1 MSLLLKKIVDFI
13 LGIFEWIFD
22 LIPDINLPFSALRF
36 DFIGPVANLVGY
48 LDSFIDL
55 DVLVACVAIVIVF
68 DNIGFITRLLKFIL
82 SKFGIG

>member
-22 LIPDINLPFSALRF
+22 LLPDVSLPFNALRF

-55 DVLVACVAIVIVF
+55 DVLIACVAIVVVF
-68 DNIGFITRLLKFIL
+68 DNISFITRLLKFIL
-82 SKFGIG
+82 NKFGLS